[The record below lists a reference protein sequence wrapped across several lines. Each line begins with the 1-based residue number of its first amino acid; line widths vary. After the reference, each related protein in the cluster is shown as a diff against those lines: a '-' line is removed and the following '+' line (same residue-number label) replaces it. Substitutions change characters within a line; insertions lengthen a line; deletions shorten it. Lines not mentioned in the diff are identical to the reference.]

1 TLTLSVSLLMIRRPP
16 RSTLF
21 PYTTLFRSDVGLLS
35 ASKPEILNSCFS
47 GSRRVVM
54 LKTAPVGAPL
64 LPKRSTGVG
73 MLTTRT
79 GTGGVTEFGA
89 LERISLGLNR
99 EDSQGFVDERV

>member
-1 TLTLSVSLLMIRRPP
+1 PGRVELVMLGESLAETTIEVEYVHDAMTLARYIVM
-16 RSTLF
+16 
-21 PYTTLFRSDVGLLS
+21 LFRVLHRKGHKKLAD
-35 ASKPEILNSCFS
+35 SCFS

-73 MLTTRT
+73 MLTPGT

-89 LERISLGLNR
+89 LAGTL
-99 EDSQGFVDERV
+99 